1 MLEWVQAAGR
11 LIQGPDQARYI
22 RLLRME
28 HDNVRSAIAW
38 FTTTGRARQALTLMA
53 ALPVDY
59 WLLQGYFDEGSAWM
73 RAALYGDATPPV
85 ERGVTLDT
93 LACLTSNCPF

>member
-73 RAALYGDATPPV
+73 RAALYGDATPSV
-85 ERGVTLDT
+85 ERGVTLDA